1 MIKVLVISFIIIV
14 VCCNIICYIMGLD
27 TKEYKRIAKS
37 TMDEYLALQTRYDNL
52 TICYDRLADSYEELY
67 KEYEKLKGDDDE
79 QTSI

>member
-1 MIKVLVISFIIIV
+1 MIKALIISLVIIV
-14 VCCNIICYIMGLD
+14 VCCNIICYFMGLEI
-27 TKEYKRIAKS
+27 KESKRIAS
-37 TMDEYLALQTRYDNL
+37 EIEDEFLTLQARYDSL

>member
-1 MIKVLVISFIIIV
+1 MIKALIISLVIVV
-14 VCCNIICYIMGLD
+14 VCCNIICYFMGLEI
-27 TKEYKRIAKS
+27 KESKRIAS
-37 TMDEYLALQTRYDNL
+37 NVVDEYQTLQARYDSL